1 MLQKSS
7 FDFNRI
13 KNEKD
18 LDRLTQ
24 MISDFF
30 SDVTGIQLLAADFM
44 QAKHGTSA
52 SKGRKTHEAS
62 QLKKDEEQGVYVFIV
77 DREHCLKVGFAGKKS
92 PPRWNSHHYNL
103 DHSTPST
110 LPKSILKDGESFV
123 EYLSESVNKRETT
136 NFLLA
141 LRTAEQYLK
150 EHPGQPIEKKLSN
163 RIRSWLENN
172 TLRMEFKISAK
183 DKESMF
189 AARFLESF
197 LHFLLTPR
205 YEGRV
210 TTIK

>member
-7 FDFNRI
+7 FDFNRM

-44 QAKHGTSA
+44 HAKRGTSA
-52 SKGRKTHEAS
+52 SKGRKIHEAS

-92 PPRWNSHHYNL
+92 PPRWNSQHYNL

-110 LPKSILKDGESFV
+110 LPKSILKDAENFV
-123 EYLSESVNKRETT
+123 KYLSTSIDEKKTTDFLSVLRE
-136 NFLLA
+136 A
-141 LRTAEQYLK
+141 KQYLNK
-150 EHPGQPIEKKLSN
+150 HPRQRIEKDLSDK
-163 RIRSWLENN
+163 IRLWLQNN
-172 TLRMEFKISAK
+172 TSRMEFKISAK
-183 DKESMF
+183 DKESRF

-205 YEGRV
+205 YEGGAPQ
-210 TTIK
+210 